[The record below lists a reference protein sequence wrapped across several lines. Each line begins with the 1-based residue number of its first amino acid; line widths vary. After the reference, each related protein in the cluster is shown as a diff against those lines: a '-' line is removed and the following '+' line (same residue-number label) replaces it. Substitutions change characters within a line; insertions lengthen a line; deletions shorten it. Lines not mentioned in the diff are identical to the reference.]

1 MGGGDAVHFLE
12 SLEPALSLPG
22 LGRLVPEAVYERL
35 NFRDA
40 LLLPFVEGLVLGET
54 LGAHALKAAVVCGVL
69 VELLILNM
77 DDVIHSVIQELAV
90 MRDDHERS
98 AVALEVVREEHYG
111 IEVKVVGRLIEEQEV

>member
-1 MGGGDAVHFLE
+1 
-12 SLEPALSLPG
+12 
-22 LGRLVPEAVYERL
+22 
-35 NFRDA
+35 
-40 LLLPFVEGLVLGET
+40 
-54 LGAHALKAAVVCGVL
+54 
-69 VELLILNM
+69 M